1 MTALLVVFSITTSQA
16 QNAKGDWYIGTGNI
30 SDVAWTDWSISPTV
44 GYAFSDALVVG
55 ASVSQTDADADID
68 LSFYGRYFVSGVFV
82 HAAMNGLD
90 FEAIELGLGKQ
101 FVLRNNVYIDP
112 AVIYNAGN
120 ETLNLGIGFGFKF

>member
-1 MTALLVVFSITTSQA
+1 MIALLVVFGITTSQA

-55 ASVSQTDADADID
+55 ASVSQTDSEADID

-82 HAAMNGLD
+82 HAALNGLD

>member
-1 MTALLVVFSITTSQA
+1 MIALLVVFSITTSQA

-82 HAAMNGLD
+82 HAALNGLD